1 MSITGLKTDLLIDHS
16 GMGRLKSAILTAQ
29 LLLLWDVIGS
39 SEFLYRRD
47 FNKGGVFSLFA
58 CGSLQGGVQSFMRV
72 KIEGI
77 LELTSHCSPAIR
89 LCFLFN
95 CM

>member
-16 GMGRLKSAILTAQ
+16 GIGRLKSAILTAQ

-39 SEFLYRRD
+39 SDFLYRRY
-47 FNKGGVFSLFA
+47 FKKGGVFSLFA
-58 CGSLQGGVQSFMRV
+58 CGSLQGGVQSFMRM

-77 LELTSHCSPAIR
+77 LELTSNCSSAIH